1 VSQTNSNTLSVRAV
15 LSEKAS
21 AYVAFTKF
29 RLASLV
35 VFSASVSYFFAAD
48 AINWGKFT
56 ALVIGG
62 FLVTGS
68 SNGFNQIIEKDLDKL
83 MSRTKNRPLPT
94 GKMTINEGLWLS
106 LIMGAVGISLL
117 WFVLNPLSGLLGA
130 LALILYAGIYTP
142 LKRKTSF
149 AVFVGAFPGAI
160 PPMLGYIAETG
171 QFGLIPGI
179 LFAIQF
185 VWQFPHFWAIAW
197 KADDDYRRA
206 GFHLLPSPGGKDK
219 SSAMQAFVYAMFLIP
234 ISLLPFYFGVTGV
247 VSAIIAIILGAYYA
261 YYAFKL
267 YKTVDDKA
275 ATKLMFASFVYLPVV
290 QVALWLDKI

>member
-1 VSQTNSNTLSVRAV
+1 
-15 LSEKAS
+15 
-21 AYVAFTKF
+21 
-29 RLASLV
+29 
-35 VFSASVSYFFAAD
+35 
-48 AINWGKFT
+48 
-56 ALVIGG
+56 
-62 FLVTGS
+62 
-68 SNGFNQIIEKDLDKL
+68 

-94 GKMTINEGLWLS
+94 GKMSINEGLWLS

-142 LKRKTSF
+142 LKRKTPF

-290 QVALWLDKI
+290 QIALWLDKI